1 MDIADILVV
10 ILCYS
15 SIVLSMKMSPCEKW
29 SRTGITAA
37 GTGVASSLD
46 NKLNLPSSIS
56 THNETNT
63 LYVFDEYN
71 SRIQAFVL
79 GQLPLKGYTA
89 ASALKSATRI
99 YVDDDEGPK
108 IYVLYFDFKQVEK

>member
-1 MDIADILVV
+1 MRHFLIHTRQLTSEYKDIMDIADILVV

-56 THNETNT
+56 IHN
-63 LYVFDEYN
+63 
-71 SRIQAFVL
+71 
-79 GQLPLKGYTA
+79 
-89 ASALKSATRI
+89 
-99 YVDDDEGPK
+99 
-108 IYVLYFDFKQVEK
+108 